1 MIRTGID
8 AGDDCLRLGSE
19 SMRLGAIF
27 VLSLVSLSACADD
40 SGDYPYPVQSF
51 TFESQRQE
59 LEMAYMDVEPEG
71 EPEGAFVLLHGK
83 NFNGAYWHQTMD
95 FLVDEGYRVVVP
107 DQIGFGR
114 SSLPQHYQYSFAQLA
129 ANTRILLNQLGV
141 DQARVMGHSM
151 GGMLATRF
159 ALQYPDF
166 TDELILLNPIGLEDW
181 RARGVPYVSIDQIY
195 QAELQKD
202 YESIKAYQKSS
213 YYDGNWDADYKPWAR
228 MLAEQYQGKKGER
241 FAWNMA
247 LTADMVLSQPVVH
260 DFDRL
265 EVPTVL
271 MIGQRDRT
279 AIGRDQVDKEL
290 ARELGNYP
298 ELGQAAAER
307 IPDARLI
314 EFDDV
319 GHLPHIEA
327 PERYLGALGTVL
339 DGASGG

>member
-1 MIRTGID
+1 MMRFFAIV
-8 AGDDCLRLGSE
+8 LGS
-19 SMRLGAIF
+19 L
-27 VLSLVSLSACADD
+27 LSLSACADD
-40 SGDYPYPVQSF
+40 TTRYPHTVESF

-71 EPEGAFVLLHGK
+71 EPKGAFVLLHGK

-95 FLVDEGYRVVVP
+95 FLVDRGYRVIVP
-107 DQIGFGR
+107 DQVGFGR

-129 ANTRILLNQLGV
+129 ANTRVLLNQLGV
-141 DQARVMGHSM
+141 DSARVMGHSM

-166 TDELILLNPIGLEDW
+166 TKELVLLNPIGLEDW
-181 RARGVPYVSIDQIY
+181 RAKGVPYVSIDQIY
-195 QAELQKD
+195 QSELQKD
-202 YESIKAYQKSS
+202 YDSIKAYQKSS
-213 YYDGNWDADYKPWAR
+213 YYDGDWDADYEPWAR

-279 AIGRDQVDKEL
+279 AIGRDQVDAEL
-290 ARELGNYP
+290 ARELGDYP
-298 ELGQAAAER
+298 ELGKAAAER

-327 PERYLGALGTVL
+327 PARYLDALASVL
-339 DGASGG
+339 GDDSGG

>member
-1 MIRTGID
+1 MTRTGID

-27 VLSLVSLSACADD
+27 VLCLVSLSACADD

-129 ANTRILLNQLGV
+129 ANTRVLLNQLGV